1 MDYTVM
7 KYQILNLIGQNCMT
21 MDAGQ
26 QVYDRIH
33 PLLLDRITVELDFA
47 GVRRIASP
55 FLNFAIG
62 QLLSDIHDVDRV
74 LKITNMEPFA
84 KEALD
89 YVLENAKQY
98 YSNSQYREA
107 VDNSMQE
114 MLACA

>member
-1 MDYTVM
+1 MVM

-26 QVYDRIH
+26 QIYDLVH
-33 PLLLDRITVELDFA
+33 PLLLDGRTVELDFA

-62 QLLSDIHDVDRV
+62 QLLSDIPDVNLDRL

-107 VDNSMQE
+107 VDTSMQE